1 MDTDFLIIGAGPF
14 GLAAAAEADALGID
28 HIVVGDP
35 MGFWHHHMPR
45 GMVLRSG
52 RDWNLDPTDHTS
64 LAGYLARTRGA
75 VAPADAPIPITEY
88 LAYVEWLIHELDIV
102 MVRENVVR
110 LDAEGERIRAT
121 ADDGTSI
128 SARQVLLAL
137 GFGNSAN
144 IPPDVLSRLGS
155 VPHVHTSA
163 VTEPADFTGQRLLVV
178 GGRQSAFE
186 TSALL
191 AEAGAASVDIVY
203 RHETPDFV
211 PSDWSWVTPL
221 IRRFETE
228 PHWYHGLDD
237 AERADL
243 GKRFWA
249 EGRMKLE
256 PWLAERLRRPE
267 IHLHPTCEIEGAEG
281 REGGFEVTL
290 SDGSRL
296 EADRAI
302 LATGYRMDVA
312 GVPMLADGNLAG
324 RIETVDGFPVLDDV
338 LQTSVPGLYMTSFAA
353 TRDFGPFFAFTAAA
367 GVAARIVGH
376 AVARSLEE

>member
-1 MDTDFLIIGAGPF
+1 MDTDFLIVGAGPF
-14 GLAAAAEADALGID
+14 GLAAAAEADELGID
-28 HIVVGDP
+28 HVVVGDP
-35 MGFWHHHMPR
+35 MGFWHRHMPR

-52 RDWNLDPTDHTS
+52 RDWNLDPTEHTS
-64 LAGYLARTRGA
+64 LAGYLARTRA
-75 VAPADAPIPITEY
+75 VSVDAPIPISEY
-88 LAYVEWLIHELDIV
+88 LAYVEWLIRELDIV
-102 MVRENVVR
+102 MVRKNVVR
-110 LDAEGERIRAT
+110 LDDDGERLRAT

-128 SARQVLLAL
+128 TARRVLLAL

-144 IPPDVLSRLGS
+144 IPPEVVARLGP
-155 VPHVHTSA
+155 VPHVHTGE
-163 VTEPADFTGQRLLVV
+163 VTEPARYAGELLLVV

-191 AEAGAASVDIVY
+191 AEAGAASVDIAY
-203 RHETPDFV
+203 RHDTPAFV

-249 EGRMKLE
+249 EGRLKLE
-256 PWLAERLRRPE
+256 SWLAERLRHPSIR
-267 IHLHPTCEIEGAEG
+267 LHPKSEIEKAVRGDDGFAVALTDG
-281 REGGFEVTL
+281 RTL
-290 SDGSRL
+290 
-296 EADRAI
+296 AVDRAI
-302 LATGYRMDVA
+302 LATGYRMDIDN
-312 GVPMLADGNLAG
+312 VPMLADGNLAG
-324 RIETVDGFPVLDDV
+324 RIETADGFPVLDDV